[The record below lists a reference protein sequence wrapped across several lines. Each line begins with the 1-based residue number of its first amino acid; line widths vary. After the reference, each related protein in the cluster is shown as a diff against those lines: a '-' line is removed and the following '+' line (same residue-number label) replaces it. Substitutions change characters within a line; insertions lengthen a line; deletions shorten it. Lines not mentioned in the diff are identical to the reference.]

1 MNKYQN
7 GKIYRLVNDMDIEI
21 YIGCTYVSLTN
32 RMYNHFGDCRRRPNT
47 KLYQYMNKIG
57 KEHFSIILVEN
68 YPCNSKVELEK
79 RERYWIDKMNP
90 SLNTI
95 KRSIFTEFDK
105 RDYDRARKQTEHYKA
120 QRIAY
125 DKSER
130 GKAARARHEVKRK
143 WKRTLKR
150 MESIIEKYKQV
161 KPIEIRH
168 FELQ

>member
-32 RMYNHFGDCRRRPNT
+32 RMYNHLGDCRRRPNT
-47 KLYQYMNKIG
+47 KLYQYMNRIG

-68 YPCNSKVELEK
+68 FPCNSKVELEK

-95 KRSIFTEFDK
+95 KRTTCEEKQAYDK
-105 RDYDRARKQTEHYKA
+105 ARKQTDHYKT

-130 GKAARARHEVKRK
+130 GKAARARHEATRK
-143 WKRTLKR
+143 WKKR
-150 MESIIEKYKQV
+150 LEQMETIINKYTQV
-161 KPIEIRH
+161 KPVEVRH
-168 FELQ
+168 FGLQ